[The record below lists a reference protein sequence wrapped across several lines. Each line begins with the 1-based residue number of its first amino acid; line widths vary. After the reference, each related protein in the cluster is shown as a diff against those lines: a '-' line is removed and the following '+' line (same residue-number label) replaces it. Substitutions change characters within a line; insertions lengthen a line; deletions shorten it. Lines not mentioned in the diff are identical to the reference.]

1 MSKRHHNFLRDI
13 TFVDVVLLLAFPL
26 LIFLLMF
33 LPAPVHKSL
42 ILNVHHPSWWQI
54 VTNGFM
60 HIDYNHFLGSLIGYL
75 FFVIP
80 TFLVMLRDNHR
91 KLFYKLMFSTI
102 FTTAIVTSFIT
113 IIVPTVPS
121 IQGSSGIVAGL
132 WGTMF
137 MFFIYDMYKKSK
149 NKLRIKFFCS
159 LGILISLM
167 MVAIICY
174 LNYNHSWGIILLA
187 GIILLL
193 VALLIFYLKKQLRI
207 IVDILLLEYRAS
219 KLGFYLTILLPII
232 FIFAPIQ
239 LFPSQLYINGANV
252 DIFIHYLGFI
262 YGILLSYLIL
272 RWK

>member
-1 MSKRHHNFLRDI
+1 
-13 TFVDVVLLLAFPL
+13 
-26 LIFLLMF
+26 
-33 LPAPVHKSL
+33 
-42 ILNVHHPSWWQI
+42 
-54 VTNGFM
+54 
-60 HIDYNHFLGSLIGYL
+60 
-75 FFVIP
+75 
-80 TFLVMLRDNHR
+80 
-91 KLFYKLMFSTI
+91 
-102 FTTAIVTSFIT
+102 
-113 IIVPTVPS
+113 
-121 IQGSSGIVAGL
+121 
-132 WGTMF
+132 
-137 MFFIYDMYKKSK
+137 
-149 NKLRIKFFCS
+149 
-159 LGILISLM
+159 M